1 MLFENARRVFGSLPS
16 EPPEEWLA
24 LADGAA
30 GGMMTMPVDAADP
43 RNGAVWLRWC
53 ALADG
58 APAGATLREL
68 FAKTETRL
76 RRDGADQ
83 LMCGIA
89 AQHWLWPYLRD
100 HGFTLADEL
109 ITMQREL
116 AEPPHP
122 PAASAITLR
131 PATPADL
138 SAIAQLD
145 AQAFA
150 AAWRYSRA
158 ALADGFLGGRIF
170 RVAVLSSDRSDRSNG
185 GLTGIA
191 GYTLADQSDD
201 HAHLVRIAVNPSSQR
216 GGVGKLLL
224 ADGMAAAQMLGAKTY
239 SLNVQKSN
247 IPAQNLYHSFS
258 FRRIGPSLKI
268 MSKLL
273 TEDGI

>member
-16 EPPEEWLA
+16 EPPQEWLA
-24 LADGAA
+24 LANGAA
-30 GGMMTMPVDAADP
+30 GGMLTMPVDVDDP
-43 RNGAVWLRWC
+43 RNGATWLRWC

-76 RRDGADQ
+76 RRDGAAQ
-83 LMCGIA
+83 LMCGIS
-89 AQHWLWPYLRD
+89 AQRWLWPYLRD

-109 ITMQREL
+109 MTMQREL
-116 AEPPHP
+116 AEPPHS
-122 PAASAITLR
+122 PATSAISLR

-170 RVAVLSSDRSDRSNG
+170 RVAVCDSI
-185 GLTGIA
+185 GLTDVQ

-201 HAHLVRIAVNPSSQR
+201 HAHLARIAVNPSSQR

-224 ADGMAAAQMLGAKTY
+224 ADGMAAAQTLGAKTY

-247 IPAQNLYHSFS
+247 IPAQNLYHSFG

-268 MSKLL
+268 MSKTFDGRRYL
-273 TEDGI
+273 T